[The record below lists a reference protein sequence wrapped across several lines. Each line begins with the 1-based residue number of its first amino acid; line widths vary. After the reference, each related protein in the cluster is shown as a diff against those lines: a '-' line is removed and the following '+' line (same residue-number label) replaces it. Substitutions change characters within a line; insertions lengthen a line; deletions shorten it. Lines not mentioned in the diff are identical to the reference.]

1 MKEWIK
7 KYQVIVIL
15 LIIIVV
21 MAILKIK
28 YGYRGE

>member
-7 KYQVIVIL
+7 KYQVIVV
-15 LIIIVV
+15 LIIIIMVMTVV
-21 MAILKIK
+21 KIR

>member
-7 KYQVIVIL
+7 KYQVIVV
-15 LIIIVV
+15 LIIIIIIMTVV
-21 MAILKIK
+21 KIK